1 MRHPYSEP
9 QWWSAGTESG
19 PQKTRDEIETRNPAR
34 GRGWT
39 YAWAIAGGACSK
51 MRALT
56 NDEATQTGC
65 CAGTKQRWK
74 TVAGTATRGAGAGL

>member
-1 MRHPYSEP
+1 MRHRYNEP
-9 QWWSAGTESG
+9 QWLLEGTESG
-19 PQKTRDEIETRNPAR
+19 PQKTRDESKRETPRVNAA
-34 GRGWT
+34 GT

-74 TVAGTATRGAGAGL
+74 TGAGAATRGAGAGL

>member
-1 MRHPYSEP
+1 MRRRLGGP
-9 QWWSAGTESG
+9 QRLAGTESE
-19 PQKTRDEIETRNPAR
+19 PLKTRAESKRETPRVNAAE
-34 GRGWT
+34 T

-74 TVAGTATRGAGAGL
+74 TGAGTATKGAGAGL